1 MESGYDGEYYYV
13 QLDEE
18 DLIRLRELVLKKV
31 RERSNLGYYPRS
43 ETF

>member
-18 DLIRLRELVLKKV
+18 DLIKLREMVLKKI
-31 RERSNLGYYPRS
+31 RERTNSS
-43 ETF
+43 SQ